1 MYGKNPNH
9 ANKFRRIFNKKY
21 PPGNRRVIYSAIS
34 AGCIGSPAAVAS
46 GIPPGLPVRA
56 VGPDE
61 KTVRKYSAAVR
72 KLRKSGSGHA
82 RGPDGSASEYSGPTP
97 DGGVRD
103 VRRGGVWHVRR
114 LSWRGRSRRLEVLRT
129 GRSGADC
136 SFGPFADGP
145 DADRAASGCGYL
157 ISRSGCSRRK
167 CSQLCDPLREAAFL
181 PPPSPLTRSGPRTA

>member
-9 ANKFRRIFNKKY
+9 ANKFRRFFNKKY
-21 PPGNRRVIYSAIS
+21 PPGNRCVVYSAIS
-34 AGCIGSPAAVAS
+34 AGCIGHPAGSSCPCRGA
-46 GIPPGLPVRA
+46 GQ
-56 VGPDE
+56 

-97 DGGVRD
+97 GGGVRG
-103 VRRGGVWHVRR
+103 VRRGGVWYVRR

-136 SFGPFADGP
+136 SFGPFADGS

-181 PPPSPLTRSGPRTA
+181 PPPSPLTRSGPRTAWSGLEVV